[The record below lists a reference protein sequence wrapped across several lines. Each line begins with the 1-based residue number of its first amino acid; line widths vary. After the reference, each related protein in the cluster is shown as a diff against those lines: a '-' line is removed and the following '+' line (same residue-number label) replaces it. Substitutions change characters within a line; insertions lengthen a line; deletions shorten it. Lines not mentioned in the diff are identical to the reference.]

1 MTASGPG
8 PRAPGRLRF
17 GALLLVLA
25 LYFAA
30 LAALV
35 AVTLAFEIP
44 LSAGEGFLVFPSPW
58 SLFLGFA
65 TYLAPPLIALG
76 FGWRLRPFVR
86 HALALWLA
94 ILLVQGGA
102 SATVTALRADLV
114 AAWDADRQASAAA
127 IHGLAEARHALHDDD
142 GDGLID
148 RVALDGRVRTRGLP
162 LGDYRV
168 TAILTEAPPGQ
179 RRRIAGPM
187 KFPRGR
193 SAANS
198 PSPGALDLAFAF
210 DLDAAAL
217 AELAA
222 AGPMTLHVE
231 VAKSRAPDAYAQ
243 TVLRLCAW
251 APFACPT
258 SRAGG
263 DAEIHDEIV
272 TLRRFEGL
280 GEVALAP
287 AEIQRKHVIFKGF
300 AGDFGRDLDGNGL
313 FDELVV
319 ALEVDSIHDGP
330 IFFQAEIRAPFRAL
344 LHHETR
350 STKGARRLEFVI
362 DGTAIRRA
370 GRDGPYELAGMFLL
384 NNSPYCPGGVCPP
397 PNLPKFSLP
406 LGSYTTAPYRA
417 AQFE

>member
-1 MTASGPG
+1 MT
-8 PRAPGRLRF
+8 LRF
-17 GALLLVLA
+17 RPLLLVLGLYLVA
-25 LYFAA
+25 LV
-30 LAALV
+30 ALV

-44 LSAGEGFLVFPSPW
+44 LAAGEGFLVFPSPW
-58 SLFLGFA
+58 SLFLEF
-65 TYLAPPLIALG
+65 TYYLAPPLLALG
-76 FGWRLRPFVR
+76 FGWRVRPFAR
-86 HALALWLA
+86 HALALYLA
-94 ILLVQGGA
+94 ILLIQGGA
-102 SATVTALRADLV
+102 SATIIALRADLV
-114 AAWDADRQASAAA
+114 AIWDADARASVAA
-127 IHGLAEARHALHDDD
+127 IQDLAEAGHELHDDD

-162 LGDYRV
+162 PGDYRV

-179 RRRIAGPM
+179 GRRIAGPM
-187 KFPRGR
+187 TFPR
-193 SAANS
+193 NS
-198 PSPGALDLAFAF
+198 RASGPLDLAFAF
-210 DLDAAAL
+210 DLDAARL
-217 AELAA
+217 GELAA

-243 TVLRLCAW
+243 TILTLCAW

-258 SRAGG
+258 SRRGG
-263 DAEIHDEIV
+263 DPEIHDQV
-272 TLRRFEGL
+272 LTLRRFEDL

-300 AGDFGRDLDGNGL
+300 AGDFGRDLDGDGL

-319 ALEVDSIHDGP
+319 AIEVDSIHDGP

-350 STKGARRLEFVI
+350 STKGATRLELVI
-362 DGTAIRRA
+362 DGTAIKRA
-370 GRDGPYELAGMFLL
+370 GRDGPYQLGGMILM

-397 PNLPKFSLP
+397 PNLPKFSVYLD
-406 LGSYTTAPYRA
+406 SYTTGPYRA

>member
-8 PRAPGRLRF
+8 PKSPGRLRV
-17 GALLLVLA
+17 GTLLLVLG

-30 LAALV
+30 LVALV

-58 SLFLGFA
+58 SLFIAFA
-65 TYLAPPLIALG
+65 TYLAPPLIAFG
-76 FGWRLRPFVR
+76 FGWRLRPFAR
-86 HALALWLA
+86 HAAALWLA
-94 ILLVQGGA
+94 ILLVQGGYSLA
-102 SATVTALRADLV
+102 VTLLHADLV
-114 AAWDADRQASAAA
+114 AAWNADRQASAAA
-127 IHGLAEARHALHDDD
+127 ILELAEARHVLHDDD

-162 LGDYRV
+162 PGDYRV
-168 TAILTEAPPGQ
+168 TAILTETPPGRH
-179 RRRIAGPM
+179 RRSAGPM
-187 KFPRGR
+187 KFPRSSDG
-193 SAANS
+193 SG
-198 PSPGALDLAFAF
+198 PLDLAFAF
-210 DLDAAAL
+210 DLDAAGL

-231 VAKSRAPDAYAQ
+231 VAKSRAPDAYAM

-251 APFACPT
+251 APFGCPT
-258 SRAGG
+258 SRGGG
-263 DAEIHDEIV
+263 DPEIHEEIV
-272 TLRRFEGL
+272 TLRRFENL

-287 AEIQRKHVIFKGF
+287 AEIQRKQVIFKGF
-300 AGDFGRDLDGNGL
+300 AGDFGRDLDGNGR

-319 ALEVDSIHDGP
+319 VLEVDSIHDGP
-330 IFFQAEIRAPFRAL
+330 IFFQAEMRAPFRAL

-350 STKGARRLEFVI
+350 SAKGAKRLEFVI

-370 GRDGPYELAGMFLL
+370 GRDGPYELGGMVLL

-397 PNLPKFSLP
+397 PHLPKFSLS

-417 AQFE
+417 EQFE